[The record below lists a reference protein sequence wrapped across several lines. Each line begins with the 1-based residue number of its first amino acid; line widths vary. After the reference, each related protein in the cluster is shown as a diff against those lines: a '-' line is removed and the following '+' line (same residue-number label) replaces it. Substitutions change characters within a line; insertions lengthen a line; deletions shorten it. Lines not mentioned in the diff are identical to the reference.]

1 MTRSSS
7 TKTLWLAKSG
17 YILISALLCI
27 LGVVLIVWN
36 KPSVNV
42 VSRAFG
48 ILLIVSGIVKLIGYF
63 SGDLYQL
70 AFQYDLAF
78 GILLLALGVVMLVRT
93 NITMNFI
100 CLMMGISILA
110 DALFKVQTALDSRR
124 FGLSQWWLT
133 LTFAVITGI
142 IGIVLIY
149 RTSVQGSVLIPMQG
163 AALLAEGILNLHMAI
178 TAVKIIHTQLPEQF
192 ENADGKEC

>member
-1 MTRSSS
+1 MTRSGS
-7 TKTLWLAKSG
+7 TKALWLAKSG

-27 LGVVLIVWN
+27 LGIVLIIQ
-36 KPSVNV
+36 PELSVSV

-48 ILLIVSGIVKLIGYF
+48 ILLIISGIVKLIGYF
-63 SGDLYQL
+63 SGDPYQL

-78 GILLLALGVVMLVRT
+78 GILLLALGIVLLVRK

-100 CLMMGISILA
+100 SLMMGISILA
-110 DALFKVQTALDSRR
+110 DALFKVQTAVDARR

-133 LTFAVITGI
+133 LLFAILTGTIGI
-142 IGIVLIY
+142 ILIF
-149 RTSVQGSVLIPMQG
+149 RTSVQDLLPWQG
-163 AALLAEGILNLHMAI
+163 TALLAEGILNLHMAI

-192 ENADGKEC
+192 ENRKEC